1 MADLLTVG
9 KVAQQLSVPEH
20 RIQYLFRARKI
31 PDVARVG
38 GRRVFTAEDVQ
49 RIAEVLGVSYPTAA
63 HQNNKGGSVAPPRK
77 RRAS

>member
-31 PDVARVG
+31 PEVPRIG
-38 GRRVFTAEDVQ
+38 GRRVFTAEDVR
-49 RIAEVLGVSYPTAA
+49 RIAEVLGVSYRKTA
-63 HQNNKGGSVAPPRK
+63 HKKRGGAAPPRK